1 MGQLFCL
8 NGMVYSSSTTEK
20 AACEILPFS
29 LEDKTSYAVVK
40 SAHSMQV
47 PGAIKNIEKNQDRK
61 LVWIRN
67 QFNMNTELIN
77 AELWATGR
85 TLVSFQSATK
95 S

>member
-8 NGMVYSSSTTEK
+8 NGMVYGSSTTEK

-47 PGAIKNIEKNQDRK
+47 PGAIKNIEK
-61 LVWIRN
+61 IR
-67 QFNMNTELIN
+67 
-77 AELWATGR
+77 TGSWFGLG
-85 TLVSFQSATK
+85 TNLT
-95 S
+95 